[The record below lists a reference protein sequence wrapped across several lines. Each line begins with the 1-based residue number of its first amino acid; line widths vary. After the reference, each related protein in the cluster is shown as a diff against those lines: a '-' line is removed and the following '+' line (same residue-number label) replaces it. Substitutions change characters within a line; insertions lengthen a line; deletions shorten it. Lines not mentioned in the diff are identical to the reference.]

1 MMQEAT
7 PTLSV
12 IGAGSIDRVL
22 KRDYGHIK
30 NIVRDAYVAFGDGKA
45 NNPHS
50 SFLTFEDMD
59 PLSRNRIIALPAYIR
74 EKTSVAGLKW
84 IASFPGN
91 HARNMARASAVLLLN
106 DMQTGFPFACMEGSL
121 ISASRT
127 AASAVLGA
135 ELLLEGKR
143 SAHRIGYVGA
153 GLIASTI
160 MDFFSALDWEFSG
173 VRVYDTDLTKAAKM
187 KDKAELQHGVAAEV
201 SASAENLT
209 RDCDLI
215 VLATTASTPYL
226 LDPATFS
233 HAPRVLNIS
242 LRDLGPDVVLSSDNI
257 VDDTDHCLRANTSPH
272 LAEVQSGSRAFV
284 NGNIYDCLPGGQGS
298 WRPDPARTAIFSP
311 FGMGILDLAV
321 GLHVYQESL
330 KEGDNMVAPGFFP

>member
-1 MMQEAT
+1 MMQEAA

-30 NIVRDAYVAFGDGKA
+30 DIVRDTYVAFGSGKA

-59 PLSRNRIIALPAYIR
+59 PSSRNRIIALPAYIHG
-74 EKTSVAGLKW
+74 KASVAGLKW

-91 HARNMARASAVLLLN
+91 HVKNMARASAVLLLN

-135 ELLLEGKR
+135 ELLLDGKC
-143 SAHRIGYVGA
+143 SARRIGYVGA

-160 MDFFSALDWEFSG
+160 MDFFSALDWKFSA
-173 VRVYDTDLTKAAKM
+173 VRVYDTDTAKAAKM
-187 KDKAELQHGVAAEV
+187 KERAELRHGVAAET
-201 SASAENLT
+201 SASAENLVKE
-209 RDCDLI
+209 CDLI
-215 VLATTASTPYL
+215 VLATTASAPYL
-226 LDPATFS
+226 SDPTIFS
-233 HAPRVLNIS
+233 HSPRVLNIS
-242 LRDLGPDVVLSSDNI
+242 LRDLGPEVILSSDNI
-257 VDDTDHCLRANTSPH
+257 VDDTDHCLRAGTSPH
-272 LAEVQSGSRAFV
+272 LAEMQSGSRAFV
-284 NGNIYDCLPGGQGS
+284 KGNIYDCLPGGQGN

-321 GLHVYQESL
+321 GLHVYQESM